1 MPPNPGSENV
11 EQTINTSPYAKPPKE
26 CDLVMKGGITS
37 GVVYPPAIL
46 ELAKVYRLR
55 NIGGTS
61 AGAIAAT
68 IAAAAEYSRE
78 QKGFVLLEK
87 VQAELQAEGFLLSL
101 FRPSKETR
109 PLYQILLNLGTT
121 AKKSTTKTGLRLL
134 LQLTGSCVKYC
145 FGWFA
150 TGAAIG
156 IGIVCLY
163 FLLWSGFRFYLSAV
177 LPALL
182 PLIFF
187 GWLGGVLASGI
198 KLYQIIQKI
207 PQHNLFGLCTGMPE
221 ATEATETTGSISMTE
236 WFHKTIQNLANRALD
251 ATPLTFQDLLDK
263 PQVDH
268 QDAAITLKMVTTNL
282 SQSQPY
288 VFPLE
293 TNVFLFKESEFTRLF
308 PAPVVAY
315 LVKQSAQENA
325 HPGAV
330 STAKLPG
337 YHFLPRGTTLP
348 IIVAMR
354 MSLSFPLLLSAVPL
368 YTIKFS
374 DVAPSQ
380 STTPGEKQT
389 LPTEADLQQ
398 HWFSDG
404 GICSNFPIHF
414 FDNWFPMRPTFGI
427 NLGSV
432 PKEAF
437 VQPRVEDAPQARAL
451 DPEASPAPIKQIK
464 SDYQSRG
471 FVEPEDTI
479 ADAVDLQPEGTI
491 PDVYLPKA
499 NVTPTIDWI
508 EVGSAFQFANA
519 ILESARNYRDTMQA
533 VLPGY
538 RERIVQIHL
547 EEGEGG
553 LNLAMDAKTI
563 GKIQEKGKQAGQLL
577 TDPRH
582 FDFEHH
588 QWVRLRV
595 LLPLVE
601 RQLRTLYIRPTK
613 TMYTNLFEHELAARV
628 QGEKFPYARGQ
639 AWTEQAAS
647 LIDNLVAIG
656 ATFEDD
662 TTLAQAVPKPEPVL
676 RVTSDI

>member
-1 MPPNPGSENV
+1 MPPNLESENLGG
-11 EQTINTSPYAKPPKE
+11 IIDNSRYANPHKE

-78 QKGFVLLEK
+78 QNGFVLLEK

-101 FRPSKETR
+101 FRPSQETR

-121 AKKSTTKTGLRLL
+121 AKKSTTKTALRLL
-134 LQLTGSCVKYC
+134 LQLTWSCIKYC
-145 FGWFA
+145 FGWFV

-163 FLLWSGFRFYLSAV
+163 FLLWSGFRFYVSAV

-182 PLIFF
+182 PLLFF
-187 GWLGGVLASGI
+187 GWLGGVLASAI

-207 PQHNLFGLCTGMPE
+207 PQHNLFGLCTGMPDSE
-221 ATEATETTGSISMTE
+221 ETTGSISMTE
-236 WFHKTIQNLANRALD
+236 WFHQTIQHLAGRALD
-251 ATPLTFQDLLDK
+251 ETPLTFQDLLSK
-263 PQVDH
+263 PKVAEQET
-268 QDAAITLKMVTTNL
+268 AITLKMVTTNL

-293 TNVFLFKESEFTRLF
+293 TNIFLFKESEFQRLF

-315 LVKQSAQENA
+315 LVKQAKQENTR
-325 HPGAV
+325 PGAV
-330 STAKLPG
+330 STEKLPG
-337 YHFLPRGTTLP
+337 YHFLPTGTALP

-374 DVAPSQ
+374 DVASAK
-380 STTPGEKQT
+380 STAPGDKQT
-389 LPTEADLQQ
+389 MPTAADLQQ

-437 VQPRVEDAPQARAL
+437 VQPSPENAPQARTL
-451 DPEASPAPIKQIK
+451 DPQASQAPIKQIK

-471 FVEPEDTI
+471 FVEPEDDI
-479 ADAVDLQPEGTI
+479 ADAFDPEPAAMI

-499 NVTPTIDWI
+499 NVTPAIDWI
-508 EVGSAFQFANA
+508 AVGSAFQFANA

-563 GKIQEKGKQAGQLL
+563 EKIQEKGKQAGQLL
-577 TDPRH
+577 TDPGQ

-601 RQLRTLYIRPTK
+601 RQLRTLKIRPTK
-613 TMYTNLFEHELAARV
+613 AMYTSLFEHELAARA

-639 AWTEQAAS
+639 AWTEQAAI
-647 LIDNLVAIG
+647 LIDGLVAIG
-656 ATFEDD
+656 ATFENDK
-662 TTLAQAVPKPEPVL
+662 TLAQAVPKPEPVL